1 MTKILLKIDSNSVVR
16 PKTAKQEIRLTAPM
30 DGPDL
35 SRGPGCDTPAPK
47 NITGSWNI
55 LGGLNIK
62 YGLF

>member
-1 MTKILLKIDSNSVVR
+1 
-16 PKTAKQEIRLTAPM
+16 M

-55 LGGLNIK
+55 LRGLNIK
-62 YGLF
+62 YGLFNSLFNVDIQYKSL